1 MTDIWKP
8 SLNGKSDVGG
18 ARARLLAWCRVLE
31 GVADQREALEHRIWC
46 EDPEDVFLEAD
57 IQTWRELTRALVAF
71 LEARRTA

>member
-1 MTDIWKP
+1 
-8 SLNGKSDVGG
+8 
-18 ARARLLAWCRVLE
+18 VLE